1 MQFEPKTKNYRQKVA
16 KSFKLQKFMD
26 FIGAELIEVKPGF
39 CEIHLPYNE
48 NLTQQNGFFHAGI
61 ISTLADNAAGYAS
74 FSLMEEDSSM
84 LSVEF
89 KLNLIS
95 PGIGEKLIARANVL
109 KSGRTLTICRADV
122 FAVKNGIEK
131 LCAASQATLIQIKNS
146 SVTKKE
152 K

>member
-1 MQFEPKTKNYRQKVA
+1 MQFEPKTKNYKQKVED
-16 KSFKLQKFMD
+16 SFKLQKFME
-26 FIGAELIEVKPGF
+26 FIGAKLIKIEPGF
-39 CEIHLPYNE
+39 CEIHLPYSE

-74 FSLMEEDSSM
+74 FSLMEEDSSV

-95 PGIGEKLIARANVL
+95 PGIGELLIARANVL

-122 FAVKNGIEK
+122 FILKDGVEK
-131 LCAASQATLIQIKNS
+131 LCAASQATLIQVKNA
-146 SVTKKE
+146 
-152 K
+152 

>member
-1 MQFEPKTKNYRQKVA
+1 MQFEPKTKNYKQKVED
-16 KSFKLQKFMD
+16 SFKLQKFME
-26 FIGAELIEVKPGF
+26 FIGAKLLKVEPGF
-39 CEIHLPYNE
+39 CEIHLPYSE

-74 FSLMEEDSSM
+74 FSLMEEDSSV

-95 PGIGEKLIARANVL
+95 PGIGELLIARANVL

-122 FAVKNGIEK
+122 FILKDGVEK
-131 LCAASQATLIQIKNS
+131 LCAASQATLIQVKN
-146 SVTKKE
+146 E
-152 K
+152 

>member
-1 MQFEPKTKNYRQKVA
+1 MQFEPKTKNYKQKVED
-16 KSFKLQKFMD
+16 SFKLQKFME
-26 FIGAELIEVKPGF
+26 FIGAKLIKVEPGF
-39 CEIHLPYNE
+39 CEIHLPYSE

-74 FSLMEEDSSM
+74 FSLMEEDSSV

-95 PGIGEKLIARANVL
+95 PGIGELLIARGSVL

-122 FAVKNGIEK
+122 FILKDGVEK
-131 LCAASQATLIQIKNS
+131 LCAASQATLIQVKNA
-146 SVTKKE
+146 
-152 K
+152 

>member
-1 MQFEPKTKNYRQKVA
+1 MQFEPKTKNYKQKVED
-16 KSFKLQKFMD
+16 SFKLQKFME
-26 FIGAELIEVKPGF
+26 FIGAKLIKIEPGF
-39 CEIHLPYNE
+39 CEIHLPYSE

-74 FSLMEEDSSM
+74 FSLMEEDSSV

-95 PGIGEKLIARANVL
+95 PGIGELLIARANVL

-122 FAVKNGIEK
+122 FILKDGVEK
-131 LCAASQATLIQIKNS
+131 LCAASQATLIQVKN
-146 SVTKKE
+146 E
-152 K
+152 

>member
-1 MQFEPKTKNYRQKVA
+1 MNFEPKTQNYRQKVED
-16 KSFKLQKFMD
+16 SFNSQKFMD
-26 FIGAELIEVKPGF
+26 FIGAKLVDVKPGF
-39 CEIHLPYNE
+39 CEIHLPFKE
-48 NLTQQNGFFHAGI
+48 ELTQQNGFFHAGI

-74 FSLMEEDSSM
+74 FSLMEEDASI

-95 PGIGEKLIARANVL
+95 PGVGDLLVARANVL

-122 FAVKNGIEK
+122 FAVKDGVEK

-146 SVTKKE
+146 SDTKT
-152 K
+152 

>member
-1 MQFEPKTKNYRQKVA
+1 MQFEPKTKNYKQKVED
-16 KSFKLQKFMD
+16 SFKLQKFME
-26 FIGAELIEVKPGF
+26 FIGAKLIKVEPGF
-39 CEIHLPYNE
+39 CEIHLPYSE

-74 FSLMEEDSSM
+74 FSLMEEDSSV

-95 PGIGEKLIARANVL
+95 PGIGELLIARANVL

-122 FAVKNGIEK
+122 FILKDGVEK
-131 LCAASQATLIQIKNS
+131 LCAASQATLIQVKN
-146 SVTKKE
+146 E
-152 K
+152 